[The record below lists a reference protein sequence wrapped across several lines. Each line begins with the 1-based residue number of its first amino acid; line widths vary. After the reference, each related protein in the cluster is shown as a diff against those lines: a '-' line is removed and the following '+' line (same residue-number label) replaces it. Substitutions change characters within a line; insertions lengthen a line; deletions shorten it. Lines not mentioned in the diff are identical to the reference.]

1 MSAVTLAATL
11 PQAAPAGGAYTPVV
25 VHGGVAYVS
34 AQLPRQDG
42 EVKFIGKVGAEI
54 DLAGAR
60 EAARLSAMQC
70 LAALDAAL
78 GGLDRVERLLKV
90 SAYVAA
96 APGFTQISAVT
107 DGASECFAAV
117 LGERGLHARTSLG
130 VAELPRGAAVEV
142 EVIAAVRG

>member
-1 MSAVTLAATL
+1 MSTTSTAL
-11 PQAAPAGGAYTPVV
+11 PQAAQPGGAYTPVV
-25 VHGGVAYVS
+25 VHRGHAWVS
-34 AQLPRQDG
+34 AQLPRENG

-70 LAALDAAL
+70 LAALDAAI
-78 GGLDRVERLLKV
+78 GGLDKVERLLKV
-90 SAYVAA
+90 NAYVAV

-107 DGASECFAAV
+107 DGASECFAHV
-117 LGERGLHARTSLG
+117 LGERGQHARTSLG

-142 EVIAAVRG
+142 EIIAAVKE

>member
-1 MSAVTLAATL
+1 VTAARAAL
-11 PQAAPAGGAYTPVV
+11 PKAAQPGGAYTPVV
-25 VHGGVAYVS
+25 VHAGIAYVS

-42 EVKFIGKVGAEI
+42 EVRFIGKVGDGI
-54 DLAGAR
+54 DLSGAR

-90 SAYVAA
+90 SVYVAA

-107 DGASECFAAV
+107 DGASECFVQV
-117 LGERGLHARTSLG
+117 LGERGQHARTSIG

-142 EVIAAVRG
+142 ELIAALRS

>member
-1 MSAVTLAATL
+1 MSLPAKL
-11 PQAAPAGGAYTPVV
+11 PQAAQPGGAYTPVV
-25 VHGGVAYVS
+25 VHSGVAYVS
-34 AQLPRQDG
+34 AQLPRLDG
-42 EVKFIGKVGAEI
+42 EVQFIGKVGAGI
-54 DLAGAR
+54 DLAGGR

-90 SAYVAA
+90 CVYVAV

-107 DGASECFAAV
+107 DGASECFAAM
-117 LGERGLHARTSLG
+117 LGERGQHARTSVG

-142 EVIAAVRG
+142 EVIAAIHTS

>member
-1 MSAVTLAATL
+1 MSAVTTPTTL

-117 LGERGLHARTSLG
+117 
-130 VAELPRGAAVEV
+130 P
-142 EVIAAVRG
+142 